1 MYKNQSVKT
10 EELEM
15 CSDLMFDKIKID
27 FSKHAEC
34 GRENWWALYSKTW
47 KKEKKLEFEY
57 LKNYLRNKAESEKK
71 TKYKKCL
78 NYKITNMSPS

>member
-15 CSDLMFDKIKID
+15 CSDLMFDKVKID

-34 GRENWWALYSKTW
+34 DRENWWALYSKTW
-47 KKEKKLEFEY
+47 KKEKNWNLNIWKIILEI
-57 LKNYLRNKAESEKK
+57 KRKAKRKQNIKSA
-71 TKYKKCL
+71 
-78 NYKITNMSPS
+78 